1 MRRNT
6 QGACGRRK
14 TSYSVERMRLTSS
27 RQKRMKPDAPS
38 EIRPTTESFNFA
50 IRAWTRCRH
59 EKSVAGKVMD
69 LILQMEK
76 CQKEHMLADRGM
88 GTSWMK
94 FVSPDTKTYCMAI
107 DAWVIKAS
115 LKAKEWHSKQRIMNN
130 RRKQINTSRKD
141 TDRRLADED
150 TRLAKSE
157 GADGTKEMKNAWN
170 VLKYVHDLH
179 SLGHDDVRASVIGYN
194 IILSG
199 WARLSSELRPEIPLK
214 CEQILND
221 MRDLAENNSV
231 HAPDVVSFNSVIK
244 RWINAKKAN
253 SSSRCEYWLR
263 RMLNESSAEGHGF
276 ICPPNTQTYN
286 LVMDCHF
293 RDCNPELVENLLIE
307 MDSSGGEYP
316 PNSESFSKVIRA
328 WVQDE
333 LEGREDNHRL
343 PGSSLANAQ
352 RWLQELLDREGSGD
366 VKLGPAPEL
375 FLLIMKGAARS
386 RAASIAV
393 LETAR
398 KVLEL
403 YKKSRFRVD
412 DVAYVFML
420 DVTLRVL
427 PESPEDVEVL
437 FSECCRDGLLSRD
450 FIQKMI
456 ESAPKDERK
465 DLCEEL
471 FGNPPTFA
479 AAWSRGVQ
487 RERRPGEDPEF
498 LKKIVPD

>member
-253 SSSRCEYWLR
+253 SSSRCEYW
-263 RMLNESSAEGHGF
+263 
-276 ICPPNTQTYN
+276 
-286 LVMDCHF
+286 
-293 RDCNPELVENLLIE
+293 
-307 MDSSGGEYP
+307 
-316 PNSESFSKVIRA
+316 
-328 WVQDE
+328 
-333 LEGREDNHRL
+333 
-343 PGSSLANAQ
+343 
-352 RWLQELLDREGSGD
+352 
-366 VKLGPAPEL
+366 
-375 FLLIMKGAARS
+375 
-386 RAASIAV
+386 
-393 LETAR
+393 
-398 KVLEL
+398 
-403 YKKSRFRVD
+403 
-412 DVAYVFML
+412 
-420 DVTLRVL
+420 
-427 PESPEDVEVL
+427 
-437 FSECCRDGLLSRD
+437 
-450 FIQKMI
+450 
-456 ESAPKDERK
+456 
-465 DLCEEL
+465 
-471 FGNPPTFA
+471 
-479 AAWSRGVQ
+479 
-487 RERRPGEDPEF
+487 
-498 LKKIVPD
+498 